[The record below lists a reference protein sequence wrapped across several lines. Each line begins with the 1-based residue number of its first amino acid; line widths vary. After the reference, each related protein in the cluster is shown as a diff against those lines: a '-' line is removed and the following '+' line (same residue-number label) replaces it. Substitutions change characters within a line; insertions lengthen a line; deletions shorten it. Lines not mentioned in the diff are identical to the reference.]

1 MQIEIRR
8 GTVPHMVAW
17 LKNAR
22 ESGVRDEKRLR
33 EILAM
38 EDYQVEFARY
48 GDPNLPTCGISPEE
62 AIDFFL
68 HFDEKDFA
76 NPRLDYKKAYFR
88 TFYENLD
95 ARLEQLSM
103 LEDITDGDMALVQ
116 TLLENA
122 LPEGVFRSLDRVTV
136 LLTVSIGNSM
146 GWPYKQYIHF
156 DVANLEVLCDKAAF
170 LHVLAHEIH
179 HILFPRLMPE
189 KMTPQQ
195 CFYLNFAFEGLA
207 MHFCNNAATVG
218 KPAKYPGPSF
228 CVDGATWKFYEE
240 QHGELIDKVLAE
252 GQKAR
257 GMTVEEVERMVEP
270 YEKFTFTS
278 LKTGKTAPALHYP
291 TYYIGCYLWGT
302 LDLAFGKE
310 RLFAAMKS
318 ENGFEELWAEWQA
331 SGGKPPRGTR

>member
-1 MQIEIRR
+1 MKISINRK
-8 GTVPHMVAW
+8 TVIPMINW
-17 LKNAR
+17 LKAYKD
-22 ESGVRDEKRLR
+22 EGVRDENKLR
-33 EILAM
+33 EILSM
-38 EDYQVEFARY
+38 PDYGVEFCRY
-48 GDPNLPTCGISPEE
+48 QEPSLPVCGIGFEE
-62 AIDFFL
+62 AVDFFL
-68 HFDEKDFA
+68 HFDEKDFV
-76 NPRLDYKKAYFR
+76 NPRLDYKKTSFR
-88 TFYENLD
+88 AFYENLD

-103 LEDITDGDMALVQ
+103 LEDITDGDLALVRN
-116 TLLENA
+116 LLENA
-122 LPEGVFRSLDRVTV
+122 LPERVYRSLDRVTV

-146 GWPYKQYIHF
+146 GWPYQQYIHF
-156 DVANLEVLCDKAAF
+156 DVANLAVLCDKASF

-179 HILFPRLMPE
+179 HILFPQLMPE

-218 KPAKYPGPSF
+218 KPSKYPGPSF
-228 CVDGATWKFYEE
+228 CVDDATWKFYEE
-240 QHGELIDKVLAE
+240 QHAELIARVLAE

-257 GMTVEEVERMVEP
+257 DMTLEEAERMVEP

-331 SGGKPPRGTR
+331 SAR